1 MHKEDC
7 FYLGSIVG
15 KFSFKGELLLKLDSN
30 DPAIYKNLSTL
41 FIDMEAGLVPF
52 FVISCRLHKS
62 HLLRLKLNEV
72 DDEQTANS
80 LIKKEVFLPLDLLP
94 PLEGTQFY
102 YHEVLDFKVFD
113 GQHLIGSIV
122 GFQDNQGQDLLEVQ
136 DKEQKKI
143 LIPVHYDFIHTLNRK
158 KKEMVI
164 NLPEGF
170 LDLF

>member
-7 FYLGSIVG
+7 FYLGSIVS

-30 DPAIYKNLSTL
+30 DPTVYKNLSTL
-41 FIDMEAGLVPF
+41 FIYTEAELVPF
-52 FVISCRLHKS
+52 FVISFRLHKS

-72 DDEQTANS
+72 DDEQTANT

-94 PLEGTQFY
+94 PLKGTQFY
-102 YHEVLDFKVFD
+102 YHEVLNFRVFD
-113 GQHLIGSIV
+113 GQNLIGSIV
-122 GFQDNQGQDLLEVQ
+122 GFQDNQGQNLLEVINKKQ
-136 DKEQKKI
+136 NKI
-143 LIPVHYDFIHTLNRK
+143 LIPVHDDFILSLNRK
-158 KKEMVI
+158 KKEMFI

>member
-1 MHKEDC
+1 
-7 FYLGSIVG
+7 
-15 KFSFKGELLLKLDSN
+15 
-30 DPAIYKNLSTL
+30 
-41 FIDMEAGLVPF
+41 
-52 FVISCRLHKS
+52 
-62 HLLRLKLNEV
+62 V

-80 LIKKEVFLPLDLLP
+80 LIKKEIFLPLDLLP

-143 LIPVHYDFIHTLNRK
+143 LIPVHDDFIHTLNRK